1 MKPGGSARN
10 RLDQELAQRGLC
22 PSREVARRLILAG
35 KVTVGGRLAGKPGMS
50 VPADAEIVV
59 KEGPRFVSRGGD
71 KLEGALEAFGIEA
84 REQICL
90 DAGAST
96 GGFTDCLLQRGA
108 ARVYAFDAGF
118 NQLAWKLRS
127 DPRVVVR
134 ERFNLRYLQPADV
147 SEPIDLLVVDVSF
160 ISLTLVLPPC
170 LAVLRDGGQAVC
182 LIKPQFELQRGEVGR
197 GGVVRDEELRQKAP
211 RKIESFVAGQ
221 LGMRWMATIDSR
233 LPGATGNREFFGWI
247 RKE

>member
-1 MKPGGSARN
+1 MKTAGSGRN

-35 KVTVGGRLAGKPGMS
+35 KVTVGGRPAGKPGMA
-50 VPADAEIVV
+50 VPAGAEIVV

-71 KLEGALEAFGIEA
+71 KLEGALEAFGIEP
-84 REQICL
+84 RERICM

-108 ARVYAFDAGF
+108 ARVYAFDVGV

-147 SEPIDLLVVDVSF
+147 GEPIDLLVADVSF

-170 LAVLRDGGQAVC
+170 LAVLREGGEAVF

-197 GGVVRDEELRQKAP
+197 GGVVRDEALRQKAP
-211 RKIESFVAGQ
+211 RRIETFLAGHAG
-221 LGMRWMATIDSR
+221 LRWMATIDSP